1 MTKEQ
6 FEAVVANYPE
16 IDRPHLCWII
26 DTEKRTF
33 QIVRQKYRGAEFN
46 RGSVAF
52 SNYPGVLLKS
62 GACPEMR
69 KEADGS
75 LTLFVKG
82 RGYGLSEDYPIPMN
96 ITWDDLYN
104 VCGAVNEYNKA
115 MYEYETKKDT
125 FGHPEF
131 QHWFTTEYTEGYIQA
146 GIKRENLALDLC
158 LSIDQTTGKK
168 SLVVK
173 TQKYRWGNFNPID
186 GYTNFTASN
195 GIVLNSIT
203 YPEWNPSNQK
213 VLYLRGTDTSRDDIS
228 LDVSDMSFSELREI
242 YMAAFEYNVALFKYE
257 QKKATPVLSEK
268 ELFMQWLKK
277 DLNEPRPYA
286 DDPALDIGL
295 NLNAST
301 LRIELQKYRREG
313 FNPMNKADSFT
324 ASNGF
329 RLTSG
334 THPAWYYGG
343 NVLYVQGE
351 LHYCDTNVVDIKDMP
366 YETLKA
372 LLIAVREYNLKVYEH
387 EQSVLKTFT
396 EDEFLRW
403 YENTYR
409 AKNRDAIY
417 GDDPALRL
425 DIDLD
430 TFTLYIK
437 TQKYHNMKFNPV
449 TTGDHDD
456 RRAFTSTNGFSL
468 HSIAYPHWYADDPSR
483 HNELYLQGETKKTEK
498 VDIKGMPYSTIK
510 KMFEAVHE
518 YNEMIYR
525 HENPLHMH
533 IDYGTGDVTGIA
545 MVHYVPTEELK
556 KMVEAIRE
564 YNLAMIKE
572 AEGTEIIGHPDHL
585 QISMTDKTIRVLSLK
600 HKGNEFSSETTP
612 CFHQPGF
619 ILSASGEY
627 IGGISQDDI
636 RIRVNFGDDETY
648 DISKWNEE
656 TRTRFKKAVG
666 MYNEWCEDMTN
677 GVNLGYK
684 WNVSYILMGR
694 GMHNGGSFCKA

>member
-1 MTKEQ
+1 MTKKQ

-46 RGSVAF
+46 RGSAAF

-62 GACPEMR
+62 SACPEMR

-82 RGYGLSEDYPIPMN
+82 RGYSLSEDYPIPMN

-104 VCGAVNEYNKA
+104 VCKAVNEYNKA
-115 MYEYETKKDT
+115 LYEYETKKDT

-203 YPEWNPSNQK
+203 HPEWNPSNQK

-268 ELFMQWLKK
+268 E
-277 DLNEPRPYA
+277 
-286 DDPALDIGL
+286 
-295 NLNAST
+295 
-301 LRIELQKYRREG
+301 
-313 FNPMNKADSFT
+313 
-324 ASNGF
+324 
-329 RLTSG
+329 
-334 THPAWYYGG
+334 
-343 NVLYVQGE
+343 
-351 LHYCDTNVVDIKDMP
+351 
-366 YETLKA
+366 
-372 LLIAVREYNLKVYEH
+372 
-387 EQSVLKTFT
+387 
-396 EDEFLRW
+396 EFLRW

-417 GDDPALRL
+417 GDNPALRL

-437 TQKYHNMKFNPV
+437 TQKYHNRKFNPV
-449 TTGDHDD
+449 TTDD
-456 RRAFTSTNGFSL
+456 PRAFKSTNGFSL

-483 HNELYLQGETKKTEK
+483 HNELYLQGATKKTEK

-585 QISMTDKTIRVLSLK
+585 QISMTDKTIKVLSLK
-600 HKGNEFSSETTP
+600 HKGNNFSSPHTP
-612 CFHQPGF
+612 CFHHPEF
-619 ILSASGEY
+619 ILSASSEY
-627 IGGISQDDI
+627 LWGISQDDI
-636 RIRVNFGDDETY
+636 RIRVNFRESDHY
-648 DISKWNEE
+648 DISGWSIK
-656 TRTRFKKAVG
+656 TRNNFKNAVTT
-666 MYNEWCEDMTN
+666 YNEWREDIAK
-677 GVNLGYK
+677 GVRLDRNWNL
-684 WNVSYILMGR
+684 SYILMGIE
-694 GMHNGGSFCKA
+694 